1 MLHTVMEAAVDR
13 TTTAADHRLSAAT
26 AATLAATPA
35 GAPGP
40 RALADGVVVAEAEA
54 GAAAEE
60 AFEEA
65 AAAGAR
71 DGRINA
77 I

>member
-1 MLHTVMEAAVDR
+1 MPHTVMEAAVDR
-13 TTTAADHRLSAAT
+13 TTTAAAHRHSAAT

-35 GAPGP
+35 GGPGL
-40 RALADGVVVAEAEA
+40 RALADGVVAAEAVA
-54 GAAAEE
+54 GVAVEE

-65 AAAGAR
+65 AADGAR
-71 DGRINA
+71 AGLINA